1 MNFIELNN
9 LPVYDLH
16 SEFLRLLEL
25 EKIKWHPDHE
35 DQICLNAT
43 EDDPSNCLTGRGS
56 LFLDWDNSYK
66 ENEKIVVPNRLI
78 PLKEEDFTVLCT
90 GFKDSLFED
99 VYNEIIKQY
108 TVGRIRIMKLLP
120 KTCLT
125 WHVDDT
131 PRIHYPMKTQ
141 EGCIMVIENEAK
153 HLEKNKWYYTN
164 TVVPHTAFNG
174 SKEERLHLVITI
186 LKKDNI

>member
-1 MNFIELNN
+1 MNFIELND
-9 LPVYDLH
+9 LPVYDLY

-25 EKIKWHPDHE
+25 KKIHWHPKIE

-43 EDDPSNCLTGRGS
+43 ESDPSNCLTGRGS
-56 LFLDWDNSYK
+56 LFLDWDNAYK
-66 ENEKIVVPNRLI
+66 ENGNIIVPDRPV

-99 VYNEIIKQY
+99 VYNAILKKY
-108 TVGRIRIMKLLP
+108 SVGRIRIMKSLP

-125 WHVDDT
+125 WHIDDT

-141 EGCIMVIENEAK
+141 EGCIMVIDNEAK
-153 HLEKNKWYYTN
+153 HLEQNKWYYTN
-164 TVVPHTAFNG
+164 TLVPHTAFNG
-174 SKEERLHLVITI
+174 SKEERLHLVVTI
-186 LKKDNI
+186 LKTNCA